1 MDLQQLRYLV
11 ALAKELNFQR
21 AARSVGISQPTLS
34 QQLKKLENELGRP
47 LFERSPHSVK
57 LTQAGEKF
65 LPHAL
70 TALESLKIGAT
81 ELQENEKRLQGI
93 VKLGFIPT
101 VGPYLLPAVIQEL
114 RKKAP
119 QIKLELFEETTSVL
133 ISHLKEGKFDIA
145 LLALPIDDSSVV
157 SKSFGSEEFH
167 IAVSQQNPLAQKKNL
182 SLKDIQECSLLI
194 LKEGHCFR
202 EQALDFCKRQGR
214 HPQVTF
220 EGSSLVS
227 VMKLVASGN
236 DITFVP
242 AIAKQGSAVSGLKYI
257 PFKNPKPTREL
268 GVIWRMTMPLNRAQA
283 FVIDSLERS
292 FKNQKPPIL

>member
-1 MDLQQLRYLV
+1 MDLQQLRYLL
-11 ALAKELNFQR
+11 ALAKELNFQK

-34 QQLKKLENELGRP
+34 QQLKKLEDELGSP

-65 LPHAL
+65 LPRAQA
-70 TALESLKIGAT
+70 ALESLKTGVE
-81 ELQENEKRLQGI
+81 ELQENEKNFQGK

-101 VGPYLLPAVIQEL
+101 VGPYLLPTVIQEI

-133 ISHLKEGKFDIA
+133 ISSLKEGKFDIA
-145 LLALPIDDSSVV
+145 LLALPVDDSSLAC
-157 SKSFGSEEFH
+157 KSFGSEEFYV
-167 IAVSQQNPLAQKKNL
+167 AVSKKNPLSRKKEFN
-182 SLKDIQECSLLI
+182 LKDIQESSLLM

-202 EQALDFCKRQGR
+202 EQALDFCKRYGR
-214 HPQVTF
+214 HPQVAF

-227 VMKLVASGN
+227 VMNLVTSGN

-242 AIAKQGSAVSGLKYI
+242 SIVIQNSGVSGLSFI
-257 PFKNPKPTREL
+257 PLQKPKPMREL
-268 GVIWRMTMPLNRAQA
+268 GVAWRMTMLLNRAQT
-283 FVIDSLERS
+283 FVVESLQRS